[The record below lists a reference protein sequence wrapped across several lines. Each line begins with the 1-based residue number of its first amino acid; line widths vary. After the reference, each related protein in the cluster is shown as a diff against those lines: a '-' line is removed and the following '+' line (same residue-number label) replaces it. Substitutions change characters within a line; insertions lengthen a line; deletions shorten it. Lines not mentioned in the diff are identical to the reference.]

1 MPTKSTRK
9 MTDAQLKAALDKLSL
24 ELGQRLIVEPQKRMK
39 KKKK

>member
-1 MPTKSTRK
+1 MAGKKK

-24 ELGQRLIVEPQKRMK
+24 ELGQRLIVQPQKKMK